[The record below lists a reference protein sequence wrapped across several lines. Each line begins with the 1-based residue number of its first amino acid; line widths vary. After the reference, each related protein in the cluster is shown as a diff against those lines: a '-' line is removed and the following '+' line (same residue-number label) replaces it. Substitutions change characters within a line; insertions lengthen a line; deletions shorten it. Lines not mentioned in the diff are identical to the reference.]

1 MAVMI
6 WMCSASRILLPQCYF
21 VVVSEMSIF
30 RTQYIVKE
38 KDIVDQNIEGMRS
51 PALHLFMWLGFQPAK
66 LSRAAFHVCMIASG
80 ADVIVQTK
88 ASPLDDPPNLQGKG
102 MVRKPPA
109 CDPKSGFVN
118 VVVSWGI
125 PFPCSILSL
134 SRRVCGCQSIHLQ
147 HRQSITD
154 GR

>member
-51 PALHLFMWLGFQPAK
+51 PALHLLFGNADMKNPL
-66 LSRAAFHVCMIASG
+66 LASG
-80 ADVIVQTK
+80 RSTT
-88 ASPLDDPPNLQGKG
+88 S
-102 MVRKPPA
+102 
-109 CDPKSGFVN
+109 
-118 VVVSWGI
+118 
-125 PFPCSILSL
+125 LSL
-134 SRRVCGCQSIHLQ
+134 SLS
-147 HRQSITD
+147 TAWYNKA
-154 GR
+154 